1 MVQQRSDSRLKVTV
15 RIQENLQ
22 TARIEVRGSVTRENL
37 RALYVVA
44 RRTSVM
50 LPGREIILDLTH
62 ARAAVEAILELHD
75 PDRLLRVI
83 GADDN
88 KEPCRIRVLDPT
100 TGQDT
105 KETA

>member
-1 MVQQRSDSRLKVTV
+1 MAQQPGSSRLKVTV
-15 RIQENLQ
+15 RIDANLQ

-44 RRTSVM
+44 RRTSAM
-50 LPGREIILDLTH
+50 LPGRDIILDLTH

-75 PDRLLRVI
+75 PDQLLRVI
-83 GADDN
+83 AADDS
-88 KEPCRIRVLDPT
+88 KEPCRLSVLDPV

-105 KETA
+105 RESA